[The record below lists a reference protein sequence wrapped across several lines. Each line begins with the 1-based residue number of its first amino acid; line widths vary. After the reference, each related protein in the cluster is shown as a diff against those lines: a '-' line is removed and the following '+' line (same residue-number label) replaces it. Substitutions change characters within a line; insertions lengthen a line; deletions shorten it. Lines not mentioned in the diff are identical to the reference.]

1 MFAEHKI
8 VLPFYSPEAQSKSI
22 AYTKQLSYFA
32 SKGNKNSY
40 KSDIV
45 MASWFPMK
53 VIRNLQKL
61 TYADMGLDYTPSY
74 EGYNMLDLN
83 DIPWS

>member
-1 MFAEHKI
+1 
-8 VLPFYSPEAQSKSI
+8 
-22 AYTKQLSYFA
+22 
-32 SKGNKNSY
+32 
-40 KSDIV
+40 